1 MSRPRGPVCV
11 LTLLLPAALLLQPAR
26 PARAGGL
33 VVPDQGTRRTGMAAV
48 IGRPDEP
55 AAVFHNPAGLTLL
68 DGARLYVAFGFCL
81 LDMKFRL
88 RPWAGSD
95 GYIQAPVDASGYY
108 PAAKPTQTFGVMPMV
123 VGTVPLGTPRLVGA
137 LGFYMPGATGAVFD
151 AEGITRYHVIKT
163 YILAPLGSVSLAW
176 RALPWLSVGASI
188 GAFYVRIYGRKLV
201 FPTDDQQAQLL
212 GSQTELEINGSAV
225 APAWNFGLLVW
236 PHRTLSLGLAL
247 TGRTDV
253 HLAGPVH
260 LRFGPDALIE
270 TTLNGTQHTGLL
282 IPWTLGAG
290 AAWDVTRHVE
300 VGADLRYLFYR
311 QVKTQHTQID
321 DLELITS
328 LDTPKNYR
336 DSWQVSGGVRVHD
349 LRWVPRLEL
358 MLGVHYDRTPAP
370 GSTVSFDQPSF
381 SHAGFHTGARYTLG
395 ERYRLGLTLL
405 HYRYLVPTVNDSL
418 TAPPSNFTGAG
429 GNTIIT
435 ASFEAV
441 LGRMRRPAPASAPAV
456 TGSR

>member
-1 MSRPRGPVCV
+1 MSRSLRS
-11 LTLLLPAALLLQPAR
+11 LTPLAVAALLLLTAAT
-26 PARAGGL
+26 ARAGGL

-48 IGRPDEP
+48 VGRPDEP

-95 GYIQAPVDASGYY
+95 RYLQAPVDGAGYY

-151 AEGITRYHVIKT
+151 ADGVTRFHVIKT

-176 RALPWLSVGASI
+176 RALPWLSLGASV
-188 GAFYVRIYGRKLV
+188 GAFYVRIYGRRLV
-201 FPTDDQQAQLL
+201 FPADDQQATLL
-212 GSQTELEINGSAV
+212 GSQSELEINGSAV
-225 APAWNFGLLVW
+225 APAWNFGLLVQ
-236 PHRTLSLGLAL
+236 PLRVLSLGLAL
-247 TGRTDV
+247 TGRSDV
-253 HLAGPVH
+253 HLSGPVH
-260 LRFGPDALIE
+260 LRFGPDALIP
-270 TTLNGTQHTGLL
+270 TTLDGTQHTSLL
-282 IPWTLGAG
+282 IPWTLAAG
-290 AAWDVTRHVE
+290 AAWDVARHVE
-300 VGADLRYLFYR
+300 VAADVRYLFYR
-311 QVKTQHTQID
+311 QVKSQHTD
-321 DLELITS
+321 VTGLELITA
-328 LDTPKNYR
+328 LDTPKNYH
-336 DSWQVSGGVRVHD
+336 DSWQVSGGARVHH
-349 LRWVPRLEL
+349 LPRVPALEL
-358 MLGVHYDRTPAP
+358 MLGAHYDRTPAP

-381 SHAGFHTGARYTLG
+381 SHVGFHTGARYSLG

-418 TAPPSNFTGAG
+418 TSPPSNFTGAG

-441 LGRMRRPAPASAPAV
+441 LGRARRAAPASAPAA